1 MTDARST
8 RAEHGPASTPAVR
21 VYGAD
26 DAAAFRT
33 LLHHPSLAAE
43 FGWLLANGELNDPR
57 RHPFGTPRG
66 VWVTSAATGLAGF
79 ASLVDFTSR
88 SGDWTL
94 LRVGVREPLRRLGL
108 GRALATAAIRD
119 IAFRPGRGLLK
130 ISHWEP
136 NPAGEAFARALG
148 FEHDRFFWTM
158 QRPRSD
164 AAPVTWPD
172 GIEALDFDGSGRA
185 LQDWCD
191 CSNAAF
197 AQSPMS
203 VDTTLEQCRVL
214 ASARQPNAIML
225 AYRDGRCIG
234 FCRTAVHPEH
244 GDVDVLGVAPEARRI
259 GLGRALLRW
268 GVSWLVARRAPNV
281 RLMVDGEN
289 ERALALYRGE
299 GFEVVRSRRI
309 WRRTPGIPRA

>member
-1 MTDARST
+1 MRDVRST
-8 RAEHGPASTPAVR
+8 RTERGPASTSAVR

-26 DAAAFRT
+26 DAAAFRE

-66 VWVTSAATGLAGF
+66 VWVTSAASGLSGF
-79 ASLVDFTSR
+79 ASLVSFTAR

-94 LRVGVREPLRRLGL
+94 LRVGVRDPLRRLGL
-108 GRALATAAIRD
+108 GRALATAAIREV
-119 IAFRPGRGLLK
+119 ASGPGEGLLK

-136 NPAGEAFARALG
+136 NPIGEAFARALG

-158 QRPRSD
+158 QLARS
-164 AAPVTWPD
+164 ARTPVAWPD
-172 GIEALDFDGSGRA
+172 GVQACDFDGSEQA
-185 LQDWCD
+185 FQDWCD

-214 ASARQPNAIML
+214 ASARHPNAILL
-225 AYRDGRCIG
+225 AYREGRCVG
-234 FCRTAVHPEH
+234 FCRTAVHPDH
-244 GDVDVLGVAPEARRI
+244 GDVDVLGVVPEARRM

-268 GVSWLVARRAPNV
+268 GVRWLVERRAPNV
-281 RLMVDGEN
+281 RLTVDGEN

-299 GFEVVRSRRI
+299 GFEVVRARRI
-309 WRRTPGIPRA
+309 WRRSAGDLRA

>member
-1 MTDARST
+1 MSDARST
-8 RAEHGPASTPAVR
+8 RAARGRAAAPAVR
-21 VYGAD
+21 AYGAD
-26 DAAAFRT
+26 DAADFRT
-33 LLHHPSLAAE
+33 LLHHPSLTAE

-66 VWVTSAATGLAGF
+66 VWVTSAATGLSGF
-79 ASLVDFTSR
+79 ASLVAFTAR

-94 LRVGVREPLRRLGL
+94 LRVGVRDPLRRLGL

-119 IAFRPGRGLLK
+119 VASRPEGGLLK

-136 NPAGEAFARALG
+136 NPTGEAFARALG

-158 QRPRSD
+158 QRPRSV
-164 AAPVTWPD
+164 AAPVPWPE
-172 GIEALDFDGSGRA
+172 GIEARDFDGGDRA

-203 VDTTLEQCRVL
+203 VDTTLEQCRIL
-214 ASARQPNAIML
+214 ASARSPNAIML
-225 AYRDGRCIG
+225 AYRDGRCVG
-234 FCRTAVHPEH
+234 FCRTAVHPDH
-244 GDVDVLGVAPEARRI
+244 GDVDVLGVVPEARRM

-268 GVSWLVARRAPNV
+268 GVGWLVERRAPNV
-281 RLMVDGEN
+281 RLTVDGEN

-299 GFEVVRSRRI
+299 GFEVVRARRI
-309 WRRTPGIPRA
+309 WRRAPGVRRA